1 MSIHQI
7 IKRDGTITTFKEDR
21 IYNAINKAFEAT
33 QHSACGATVQR
44 LTEQVVAKLNSQF
57 HERTIPAIEEI
68 QDCVEKTLIEE
79 NYSDVAKA
87 FILYR
92 NQRHQ
97 LREGKALVLDIEKTM
112 DGYLNQTD
120 WRVNEN
126 SSSNYSLGGLILHN
140 AGAVT
145 ANYWLNHIYDEPI
158 ARAHKEGDFHLHDL
172 SMFSGYCAGWS
183 LRQLLELGFGGVCGK
198 INSKPAKHFSTAIW
212 HIINFLGTMQN
223 EWAGAQALSS
233 FDTYLAPFIKYEN
246 LPYKEV
252 KQHIQSFIYS
262 VNTPSRWGTQPPFT
276 NITLDWV
283 CPDDLANK
291 PVIIGGKEQ
300 DFTYSECEKEMAMI
314 NKAFLEVMIAGDANG
329 RGFSYPIPTYNLTKD
344 FNWDSENADLLFQMT
359 AKYGTPYF
367 QNFINSDLNPSDV
380 RSMCCRLQLDKREL
394 RRRGGGLFGA
404 DEFTGSIGVVT
415 INMPRIGY
423 LSKNDTEFFARLDN
437 LMELA
442 KNSLE
447 CKRKTIQRLMQ
458 QGLFPYTK
466 RYLHSFDNHF
476 STIGLLGM
484 HECCL
489 NYLHKSIADKEGYD
503 FTEKVLLHMREC
515 LSRFQEETGNLYN
528 LEATP
533 AEGTSY
539 RLAKIDKKMYPGII
553 QSGGEDPY
561 YTNSTNLPVDYTSDV
576 FKALK
581 MQEGLQ
587 TKYTGGTVFP
597 VCLGESLPDSTSCK
611 KLVRQIVYNF
621 RIPYV
626 SISPTFSVCENHGRF
641 LGKQEFCPKCGR
653 EMEIYSRITGYYRAV
668 SFWNKGKKEEFKAR
682 KTYVIPEF
690 MQSCQEAPSS
700 CEKPSTCSSSENC
713 KQVSGVPQ
721 LFFYSDTCIK
731 CKPLKQ
737 FLKEQGFD
745 GQWVNVSNDDGLAL
759 AKKYSIRNLPTL
771 IIQRA
776 DATEAICDTEAIKKC
791 VSMAS

>member
-1 MSIHQI
+1 MSITQI
-7 IKRDGTITTFKEDR
+7 IKRDGTIVPFKEEP
-21 IYNAINKAFEAT
+21 IYQAINKAFLAT
-33 QHSACGATVQR
+33 IGKPETGIVQR
-44 LTEQVVAKLNSQF
+44 LTEQVIAALNARYHQ
-57 HERTIPAIEEI
+57 RTIPAVEEI
-68 QDCVEKTLIEE
+68 QDVIEKTLIAE
-79 NYSDVAKA
+79 NFGDVAKA
-87 FILYR
+87 YILYR
-92 NQRHQ
+92 DQRQ
-97 LREGKALVLDIEKTM
+97 RIRDGKALVLDIEKTM
-112 DGYLNQTD
+112 EGYLNQTD

-145 ANYWLNHIYDEPI
+145 ANYWLNTIYPERI
-158 ARAHKEGDFHLHDL
+158 GEAHKNGDLHIHDL

-183 LRQLLELGFGGVCGK
+183 LQQLLDLGFGGVRGK

-233 FDTYLAPFIKYEN
+233 FDTYLAPYVRVDKLTYS
-246 LPYKEV
+246 EV

-283 CPDDLANK
+283 CPADLAK
-291 PVIIGGKEQ
+291 KTCKIAGVEQ
-300 DFTYSECEKEMAMI
+300 GFCYGECSREMDMI
-314 NKAFLEVMIAGDANG
+314 NKAFLEVMIEGDANG
-329 RGFSYPIPTYNLTKD
+329 RGFSYPIPTYNITKD
-344 FNWDSENADLLFQMT
+344 FDWDSENANLLFQMT

-367 QNFINSDLNPSDV
+367 QNFVNSDLNPSDV

-423 LSKNDTEFFARLDN
+423 LSRNEFDFFERLDN
-437 LMELA
+437 LMDIA
-442 KNSLE
+442 RDSLE

-458 QGLFPYTK
+458 QGLFPYTQH
-466 RYLHSFDNHF
+466 YLHSFNNHF
-476 STIGLLGM
+476 STIGLVGM

-489 NYLHKSIADKEGYD
+489 NFLGKSIASDEGYK
-503 FTEKVLLHMREC
+503 FTERVLLHMRDR
-515 LSRFQEETGNLYN
+515 LSTYQEETGNLYN

-539 RLAKIDKKMYPGII
+539 RLAKIDKKMYSQII

-561 YTNSTNLPVDYTSDV
+561 YTNSTNLPVDYTEDV
-576 FKALK
+576 FEALK

-587 TKYTGGTVFP
+587 TKYTGGTVFH
-597 VCLGESLPDSTSCK
+597 VFLGESLPDYQSCK
-611 KLVRQIVYNF
+611 QLVRQIVNNF

-626 SISPTFSVCENHGRF
+626 SISPTFSVCELHGRF
-641 LGKQEFCPKCGR
+641 AGRQEFCPQCGA

-668 SFWNKGKKEEFKAR
+668 SYWNKGKREEFKAR
-682 KTYVIPEF
+682 KTYSIDTLLKR
-690 MQSCQEAPSS
+690 
-700 CEKPSTCSSSENC
+700 CETGNIKGPICEHSECEMMGNFDP
-713 KQVSGVPQ
+713 KEG
-721 LFFYSDTCIK
+721 LFFFSETCVK
-731 CKPLKQ
+731 CPPIKQ
-737 FLKEQGFD
+737 FLKEQNWSGK
-745 GQWVNVSNDDGLAL
+745 WINVSQEEGLEIARKYNVRSLPALVPNPNDG
-759 AKKYSIRNLPTL
+759 KVIY
-771 IIQRA
+771 
-776 DATEAICDTEAIKKC
+776 DTESIKKC